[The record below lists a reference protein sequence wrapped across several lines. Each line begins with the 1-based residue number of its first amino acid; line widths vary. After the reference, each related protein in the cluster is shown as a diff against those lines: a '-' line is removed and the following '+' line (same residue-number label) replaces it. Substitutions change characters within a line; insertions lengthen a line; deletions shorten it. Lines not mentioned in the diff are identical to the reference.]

1 MRIVVTGGAGF
12 IGSHVAEA
20 YLAAGHEVTIL
31 DDLSSGHRENVPKA
45 ARFEQCDVRSPEAA
59 RVVEQV
65 RPDVLNHHAAQMNV
79 RVSVD
84 EPSFDADVNILG
96 FLNLLEAGRR
106 AGTKTVIFSSS
117 GGTVYGEPE
126 SIPSPETLPTHPI
139 CPYGVSKLSGEHYL
153 YYYSRIFGFRY
164 VALRYAN
171 IYGPRQDPHGE
182 AGVVAIFSQRLLR
195 GDECTIFGDGLQTR
209 DYVFVGDVVR
219 ANVAALASDYC
230 GAVNIGTGRETNVVE
245 LFRCINARVGG
256 AGDAGAS
263 GKVRHVEAKE
273 GEVRRSALDASLAA
287 RVLGWAPQVS
297 LDEGL
302 GATVDFFR
310 SRP

>member
-31 DDLSSGHRENVPKA
+31 DDLSSGRRENVPEA
-45 ARFEQCDVRSPEAA
+45 ARLEVCDIRSPEAA
-59 RVVEQV
+59 RIVEHV

-84 EPSFDADVNILG
+84 KPGFDADVNVLG

-126 SIPSPETLPTHPI
+126 LIPSPETLPTNPI
-139 CPYGVSKLSGEHYL
+139 CPYGVSKLAGEHYL
-153 YYYSRIFGFRY
+153 YYYARIFGFRY

-195 GDECTIFGDGLQTR
+195 GEECTIFGDGLQTR
-209 DYVFVGDVVR
+209 DYVYVGDVVR
-219 ANVAALASDYC
+219 ANLAALDGGYC
-230 GAVNIGTGRETNVVE
+230 GPVNIGTGRETNVVE
-245 LFRCINARVGG
+245 LFGRIDARVGG
-256 AGDAGAS
+256 VATP
-263 GKVRHVEAKE
+263 RHIAPKE

-287 RVLGWAPQVS
+287 RVLGWTPRVA
-297 LDEGL
+297 LDDGL
-302 GATVDFFR
+302 AATVDFFR

>member
-12 IGSHVAEA
+12 IGSHVADA
-20 YLAAGHEVTIL
+20 YLAAGHEVAII
-31 DDLSSGHRENVPKA
+31 DDLSSGRRENLPKA
-45 ARFEQCDVRSPEAA
+45 ARFEECDIRSPEAA
-59 RVVEQV
+59 RVVEQF

-84 EPSFDADVNILG
+84 KPGFDADVNVLG

-126 SIPSPETLPTHPI
+126 RIPSPETLPTHPI

-182 AGVVAIFSQRLLR
+182 AGVVSIFCQRLLR
-195 GDECTIFGDGLQTR
+195 GEECTIYGDGLQTR

-219 ANVAALASDYC
+219 ANVAALTSEFC

-245 LFRCINARVGG
+245 LFERINARVGG
-256 AGDAGAS
+256 A

-273 GEVRRSALDASLAA
+273 GEVRRSSLDASLAG
-287 RVLGWAPQVS
+287 RVLGWAPRVP

>member
-20 YLAAGHEVTIL
+20 YLAGGHEVTIL
-31 DDLSSGHRENVPKA
+31 DDLSSGRRENVPQA
-45 ARFEQCDVRSPEAA
+45 ARFEQYDVRSPEAA

-84 EPSFDADVNILG
+84 KPSFDADVNILG

-126 SIPSPETLPTHPI
+126 RIPSPETLPTRPI

-171 IYGPRQDPHGE
+171 VYGPRQDPHGE
-182 AGVVAIFSQRLLR
+182 AGVIAIFSQKLLR
-195 GDECTIFGDGLQTR
+195 GEECTIFGDGLQTR

-219 ANVAALASDYC
+219 ANVAALAADHC
-230 GAVNIGTGRETNVVE
+230 GAVNIGTGHETNVVE
-245 LFRCINARVGG
+245 LFQHIKARVGG
-256 AGDAGAS
+256 T
-263 GKVRHVEAKE
+263 GKARHVDAKD
-273 GEVRRSALDASLAA
+273 GEVRRSALDASLA
-287 RVLGWAPQVS
+287 RHVLGWAPEVPLS
-297 LDEGL
+297 DGL
-302 GATVDFFR
+302 AATVDFFR